1 MKSFINFLINE
12 INATNTLKKAVFNV
26 RSTLKN
32 PIQKHLSKIRKSI
45 NIGNNL
51 SKYKKREARLKM
63 MKTNA
68 SRIKKIQNTIT
79 NNRVKI

>member
-12 INATNTLKKAVFNV
+12 INATNTLKKAVSSV
-26 RSTLKN
+26 RSTLGN

>member
-32 PIQKHLSKIRKSI
+32 PIQKHLSKIKKSI